1 MATYISML
9 RGINVLGH
17 NLIKMSDL
25 QALCRD
31 VGFSKVRTYI
41 QSGNLIFEAPKSP
54 ADKISSRIVK
64 AIHKAY
70 GFSVSNFVITPK
82 TLRQVIDN
90 NPFLKKRGID
100 RSKLHVTFL
109 SARPQET
116 NLEKINDLP
125 RGDEAFHCVGKAMY
139 LYCPHGYGR
148 TKLTNNTIER
158 LLAVSGTTRNW
169 RTVSKIYEM
178 ATADSS

>member
-82 TLRQVIDN
+82 ELGQVIDQ
-90 NPFLKKRGID
+90 NPFLKKRGIN

-109 SARPQET
+109 SARPQ
-116 NLEKINDLP
+116 
-125 RGDEAFHCVGKAMY
+125 
-139 LYCPHGYGR
+139 
-148 TKLTNNTIER
+148 
-158 LLAVSGTTRNW
+158 
-169 RTVSKIYEM
+169 
-178 ATADSS
+178 

>member
-9 RGINVLGH
+9 RGINILGH

-25 QALCRD
+25 QALYRD
-31 VGFSKVRTYI
+31 LGFTNVRTYI
-41 QSGNLIFEAPKSP
+41 QSGNVVFEVRRSP

-64 AIHKAY
+64 AIHNAY

-82 TLRQVIDN
+82 ELGQVIDRN
-90 NPFLKKRGID
+90 SFLNESGID

-109 SARPQET
+109 SAAPKKT
-116 NLEKINDLP
+116 DLEKINDLP
-125 RGDEAFHCVGKAMY
+125 QGSEAFHCVGKAMY

-148 TKLTNNTIER
+148 TKLTNNTLER

-178 ATADSS
+178 ATVGDS

>member
-9 RGINVLGH
+9 RGINILGH

-25 QALCRD
+25 QALFRD
-31 VGFSKVRTYI
+31 VGFRKVRTYI
-41 QSGNLIFEAPKSP
+41 QSGNILFEAPRSP

-82 TLRQVIDN
+82 ELGQVIHKH
-90 NPFLKKRGID
+90 PFLKKRGID

-109 SARPQET
+109 SAAPEKT
-116 NLEKINDLP
+116 DLEKINDLP

-148 TKLTNNTIER
+148 TKLTNNTLER

-178 ATADSS
+178 ATVGNS